1 MFLKIKGKIVFKE
14 PFKIG
19 VEVNHGETSI
29 TYEIITPLKIYEKYK
44 ENEMIELFIYTYLR
58 ENEFSLF
65 GFEKKE
71 ERDLFEKIISV
82 PGIGPKV
89 GLQILS
95 NYSADEFSSIIENED
110 IKNLSRIRGVGK
122 KRASR
127 IILEL
132 KEKIPSLSP
141 LLTNLEKEAI
151 KVLLNL
157 GLKRKEAEEIISEI
171 TKGKKFE
178 SLEELLKEV
187 FKQTAKE
194 YQPD

>member
-1 MFLKIKGKIVFKE
+1 MFLKIKGKVVFKE
-14 PFKIG
+14 PFRIG
-19 VEVNHGETSI
+19 VEVNYGETSI
-29 TYEIITPLKIYEKYK
+29 TYEIFTPLKIYEKYQK
-44 ENEMIELFIYTYLR
+44 NESIELFIHTYLR
-58 ENEFSLF
+58 ENEFSLY

-95 NYSADEFSSIIENED
+95 NYSTYEFSQIIEKDD
-110 IKNLSRIRGVGK
+110 IKSLSKIKGVGK

-132 KEKIPSLSP
+132 KEKLPSVSP
-141 LLTNLEKEAI
+141 FLTDVEKEAI

-157 GLKRKEAEEIISEI
+157 GLKRKEAEEVISKV
-171 TKGKKFE
+171 TKAKKFHN
-178 SLEELLKEV
+178 LEELLKEI
-187 FKQTAKE
+187 FKETAKG
-194 YQPD
+194 

>member
-14 PFKIG
+14 PFRIG
-19 VEVNHGETSI
+19 VEVNYGETSI
-29 TYEIITPLKIYEKYK
+29 TYEVFTPLKIYEKYQEK
-44 ENEMIELFIYTYLR
+44 EPIELFIHTYLR
-58 ENEFSLF
+58 ENEFSLY

-95 NYSADEFSSIIENED
+95 NYSVDEFSQIIEKDD
-110 IKNLSRIRGVGK
+110 IKSLSKIKGVGR

-132 KEKIPSLSP
+132 KEKIPSISP
-141 LLTNLEKEAI
+141 FLTNIEKEAI

-157 GLKRKEAEEIISEI
+157 GLKRKEAEEVISKV

-178 SLEELLKEV
+178 NLEELLKEI
-187 FKQTAKE
+187 FKETS
-194 YQPD
+194 PFT